1 MSEEQAQQLMYQM
14 QMLEN
19 YFTEISRKEE
29 SLYGMLREATSAA
42 ESIKSLGEKPE
53 LTTLVPM
60 GMGTFVKAKISSNEK
75 LILNIGA
82 GAAIEKDKDSA
93 INFLE
98 ARIKELEVAIRDTF
112 SQKQQVV
119 ANLEQGKQQ
128 FNRMMQSSK
137 NPN

>member
-29 SLYGMLREATSAA
+29 SLYGMLREATSAT

-53 LTTLVPM
+53 LNTLVPM

-112 SQKQQVV
+112 SQKQQIV

-128 FNRMMQSSK
+128 FNRMTQSSK
-137 NPN
+137 NTN

>member
-29 SLYGMLREATSAA
+29 SLYGMLREATSAT

-53 LTTLVPM
+53 LNTLIPM

-98 ARIKELEVAIRDTF
+98 ARIKELEVAIRDTS

-128 FNRMMQSSK
+128 FNRMTQSSK
-137 NPN
+137 NTN